1 MPVFCCHHHWKTNFI
16 HDFLFSLILGGSIY
30 NGNVLKIHTIT
41 KSDRGTYY
49 CFADNGVGKGDRRN
63 INLEIEFSPVVT
75 VPRPK
80 LGQALRYDMD
90 LECHVEAYPTP
101 QINWVKDDFLLSNG
115 KKHKIS
121 NFATADE
128 FTDSTLRIV
137 SLDGRSY
144 GNYKCQAV
152 NKLGSSEGAIELYQT
167 NNPVC
172 PPACGQ
178 GHFNSGSYTKASS
191 IVILAALLATFQ
203 RFR

>member
-1 MPVFCCHHHWKTNFI
+1 MLEPLFNGF
-16 HDFLFSLILGGSIY
+16 FLAFLGGTTY
-30 NGNVLKIHTIT
+30 NGNVLKIHAIG
-41 KSDRGTYY
+41 KEDRGTYY

-63 INLEIEFSPVVT
+63 VNLEIEFSPVIT

-80 LGQALRYDMD
+80 LGQALHYDMD

-101 QINWVKDDFLLSNG
+101 QINWVKDEFLLSNS
-115 KKHKIS
+115 KKYKIS

-137 SLDGRSY
+137 SVEGKQY

-152 NKLGSSEGAIELYQT
+152 NKLGSDEGQIELYET
-167 NNPVC
+167 SNPVC

-178 GHFNSGSYTKASS
+178 GHYSSAHSIEASFF
-191 IVILAALLATFQ
+191 VILAAALVTFRQ
-203 RFR
+203 FR

>member
-1 MPVFCCHHHWKTNFI
+1 M
-16 HDFLFSLILGGSIY
+16 
-30 NGNVLKIHTIT
+30 KIHSIN
-41 KSDRGTYY
+41 KEDRGTYY

-63 INLEIEFSPVVT
+63 VNLEIEFSPVIT

-80 LGQALRYDMD
+80 LGQALRYPSD

-101 QINWVKDDFLLSNG
+101 QIIWVKDEFLLTNN
-115 KKHKIS
+115 KNYKIS

-137 SLDGRSY
+137 TLDKKQY
-144 GNYKCQAV
+144 GDYKCKAV
-152 NKLGSSEGAIELYQT
+152 NKLGSDEAQIHLYET
-167 NNPVC
+167 SSPVC

-178 GHFNSGSYTKASS
+178 GHYNSGHSIKAPT
-191 IVILAALLATFQ
+191 IVNLALFVIAVIIH